1 MNKFYRSLL
10 VISGVLIAVS
20 LPAAAFAKTKDQT
33 NGIFYK
39 ISGKGLAKPSYLF
52 GTVHVICTAD
62 MFSSEKLGSYLDQT
76 DRLVMEIN
84 LGEAGEMAQMA
95 QGLTLPEGK
104 TLKDILTPEQFA
116 KVDAMLINTLG
127 IGADNALIGRMS
139 PVALQVMIL
148 SSPKELGCTSPS
160 AYELMLTQLAN
171 SKKKPIEGLET
182 AQFQK
187 QAVEKIPL
195 DAQAKMLYEMALDP
209 DKSAAQFKEL
219 IATYKLQD
227 SEKLYETIS
236 SQIGADKDMETQL
249 VSSRNKTWVPKIDTM
264 IKEKSS
270 FIAVG
275 GGHLGGKEGLVS
287 ALRGLGYKVD
297 PIRL

>member
-1 MNKFYRSLL
+1 MNKFYRTLL
-10 VISGVLIAVS
+10 VISGVLIAVT
-20 LPAAAFAKTKDQT
+20 LPAAAKTRGPA

-62 MFSSEKLGSYLDQT
+62 MFSQEKLGSYLDQT

-84 LGEAGEMAQMA
+84 LGEAGEMAEMA

-104 TLKDILTPEQFA
+104 TLKDILTPEQFT
-116 KVDAMLINTLG
+116 KVDAMLMKTLG
-127 IGADNALIGRMS
+127 IGADNAMIGRMS

-160 AYELMLTQLAN
+160 AYELVLTNLAN
-171 SKKKPIEGLET
+171 AKKKPIEGLET
-182 AQFQK
+182 AEFQK
-187 QAVEKIPL
+187 RAVDKIPL
-195 DAQAKMLYEMALDP
+195 DAQAKMLYELALDP
-209 DKSAAQFKEL
+209 DKSASQFKEL

-227 SEKLYETIS
+227 SEKLYETIN
-236 SQIGADKDMETQL
+236 SQIGADKDLETQL
-249 VSSRNKTWVPKIDTM
+249 VSARNKTWVPKIETM
-264 IKEKSS
+264 IKEKPS

-275 GGHLGGKEGLVS
+275 GGHLGGKEGLVN
-287 ALRGLGYKVD
+287 ALRGLGYKVEAV
-297 PIRL
+297 RL

>member
-1 MNKFYRSLL
+1 
-10 VISGVLIAVS
+10 
-20 LPAAAFAKTKDQT
+20 
-33 NGIFYK
+33 
-39 ISGKGLAKPSYLF
+39 
-52 GTVHVICTAD
+52 
-62 MFSSEKLGSYLDQT
+62 MFSQEKLAGYLDQT

-84 LGEAGEMAQMA
+84 LGEMGEMAEVA
-95 QGLTLPEGK
+95 KGLMLPEGK
-104 TLKDILTPEQFA
+104 TLKDILTPEQLT
-116 KVDAMLINTLG
+116 KVDAMLVKTLG
-127 IGADNALIGRMS
+127 LNADNAVIGRMS

-160 AYELMLTQLAN
+160 AYELVLTQLAN
-171 SKKKPIEGLET
+171 AKNKPIEGLET

-187 QAVEKIPL
+187 QAVDKIPL

-227 SEKLYETIS
+227 SEKLYETIN

-249 VSSRNKTWVPKIDTM
+249 VSARNKTWVPKIETM
-264 IKEKSS
+264 IKEKAS

-275 GGHLGGKEGLVS
+275 GGHLGGKDGLVNS
-287 ALRGLGYKVD
+287 LRGLGFKVEA
-297 PIRL
+297 IRL

>member
-1 MNKFYRSLL
+1 MVLLPSNQRVFMNKLYRTLL

-20 LPAAAFAKTKDQT
+20 LPAAAKTRGPA

-52 GTVHVICTAD
+52 GTVHVICTSD
-62 MFSSEKLGSYLDQT
+62 MFSQEKLGSYLDQT

-84 LGEAGEMAQMA
+84 LGEAGEMAEMA

-116 KVDAMLINTLG
+116 KVDAMLMKTLG

-160 AYELMLTQLAN
+160 AYELVLTNLAN
-171 SKKKPIEGLET
+171 TRKKPIEGLET
-182 AQFQK
+182 AEFQK
-187 QAVEKIPL
+187 QTVDKIPL
-195 DAQAKMLYEMALDP
+195 DAHAKMLYELALDP
-209 DKSAAQFKEL
+209 DKSATQFKEL

-227 SEKLYETIS
+227 SEKLYETIN
-236 SQIGADKDMETQL
+236 SQIGADKDLETQL
-249 VSSRNKTWVPKIDTM
+249 VSARNKTWVPKIETM
-264 IKEKSS
+264 IKEKPS

-275 GGHLGGKEGLVS
+275 GGHLGG
-287 ALRGLGYKVD
+287 
-297 PIRL
+297 